1 MLSDT
6 SYYMVLKAIWEFN
19 PHNAYFIIQAKQYF
33 MLS

>member
-6 SYYMVLKAIWEFN
+6 SYYMVLKANWEFN
-19 PHNAYFIIQAKQYF
+19 PSNAYYIMQAKQYF